1 MAFDSTPLRVEVVS
15 AEGLIWE
22 GDAVQV
28 IARTTEGDI
37 GILANHEPFM
47 GILVPG
53 AAEVFTT
60 DGRIIALDL
69 TVLEDD
75 LNFFPKYNVSFV
87 VNEDIVD
94 QYPQIADLFAPITEK
109 LTDETLIEL
118 NAKIDVEGR
127 EPADVAFEWLEKE
140 GFVTPA

>member
-60 DGRIIALDL
+60 DGTREIVAVDGGFLSVSNNRVSLLNGYARMAREISL
-69 TVLEDD
+69 TEAE
-75 LNFFPKYNVSFV
+75 S
-87 VNEDIVD
+87 E
-94 QYPQIADLFAPITEK
+94 
-109 LTDETLIEL
+109 LTKAQL
-118 NAKIDVEGR
+118 A
-127 EPADVAFEWLEKE
+127 LEKGDVSTE
-140 GFVTPA
+140 TMQHYHRASAQVRAAQKAAGRN

>member
-1 MAFDSTPLRVEVVS
+1 MESELINRPDGLKGMLELYGVPLGSPDGVPQDNLRTFQTG
-15 AEGLIWE
+15 AIY
-22 GDAVQV
+22 DATAKGECVF
-28 IARTTEGDI
+28 G
-37 GILANHEPFM
+37 
-47 GILVPG
+47 
-53 AAEVFTT
+53 EVFTT

-87 VNEDIVD
+87 VSEDIVD

-140 GFVTPA
+140 GFVTPT

>member
-15 AEGLIWE
+15 AQGLIWE

-53 AAEVFTT
+53 RGLAPGDLERRGACPQGSLRRRHPPPGGC
-60 DGRIIALDL
+60 GRLISMAQ
-69 TVLEDD
+69 T
-75 LNFFPKYNVSFV
+75 PVSSR
-87 VNEDIVD
+87 
-94 QYPQIADLFAPITEK
+94 ASTC
-109 LTDETLIEL
+109 
-118 NAKIDVEGR
+118 G
-127 EPADVAFEWLEKE
+127 
-140 GFVTPA
+140 TPSGKSRVR